1 MTTTQP
7 YGTPEAPRLAV
18 HGEAHLDVDPELARI
33 TITITARGTN
43 RRTTL
48 DDLTHRNT
56 HIITLVKSYGD
67 AVEKLETSAFSLSPE
82 LTKHGRGERV
92 KTYRGTACT
101 SAELTDFTAL
111 GELTTRLAD
120 LDLTRVDG
128 PWWSLRPNSPA
139 HSEVRRR
146 AVHQAVARAREYADA
161 LGTTLA
167 ALVELSDPGA
177 ENTAPAYEQARRS
190 RHGLPIRRPR
200 QRRTHSPRPRP
211 RTPTPIRPRPRQRP
225 LHHDPTHPLAPA
237 TPPQ

>member
-33 TITITARGTN
+33 TVTVTARGTN

-167 ALVELSDPGA
+167 ALIELSDPGA
-177 ENTAPAYEQARRS
+177 ENTAPAYGRPAAAGMAFRSAAPGSAEPTTPALDLEPQRQSVHARVNARF
-190 RHGLPIRRPR
+190 IM
-200 QRRTHSPRPRP
+200 
-211 RTPTPIRPRPRQRP
+211 
-225 LHHDPTHPLAPA
+225 
-237 TPPQ
+237 TPPAL